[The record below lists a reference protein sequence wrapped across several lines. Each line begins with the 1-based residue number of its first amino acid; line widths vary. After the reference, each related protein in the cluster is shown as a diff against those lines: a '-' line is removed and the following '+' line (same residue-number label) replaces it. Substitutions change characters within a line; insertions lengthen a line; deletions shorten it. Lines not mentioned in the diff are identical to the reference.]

1 MGAGA
6 SELDGSSGTTEV
18 GPPTVTA
25 GCFTCE
31 VADERRPCG
40 LKRSANLSG
49 CFQPVKL
56 TSRAR
61 GSEARNRTGVRSP
74 LGGGGTN

>member
-25 GCFTCE
+25 GCFTCRAGSMSGALRFEAECQPSE
-31 VADERRPCG
+31 VFP
-40 LKRSANLSG
+40 
-49 CFQPVKL
+49 
-56 TSRAR
+56 AR
-61 GSEARNRTGVRSP
+61 QTHE
-74 LGGGGTN
+74 